1 MTGCKETAC
10 STCTHREVCSLK
22 DEFLKAQSAVD
33 DATVYLGEGRM
44 KKLRDYSW
52 ITTPDLRCK
61 HYMKKMEVT
70 LR

>member
-10 STCTHREVCSLK
+10 TTCAHREICILT

-33 DATVYLGEGRM
+33 DVTVYLGDNRM
-44 KKLRDYSW
+44 KKLRDYGW
-52 ITTPDLRCK
+52 ITAPNLRCK
-61 HYMKKMEVT
+61 HYMQRMEVT